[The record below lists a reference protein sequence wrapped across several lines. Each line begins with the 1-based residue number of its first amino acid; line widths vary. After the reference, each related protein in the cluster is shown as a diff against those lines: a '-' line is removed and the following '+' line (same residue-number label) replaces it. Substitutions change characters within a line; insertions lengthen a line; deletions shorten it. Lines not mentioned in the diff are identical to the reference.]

1 MRRARLAAALTL
13 AVLVACGTGTPERA
27 ATRTVRVILS
37 HFRFA
42 PDKVTV
48 EAGTTLRFVL
58 VNSDPIPHE
67 FVLGSEEA
75 QKEHERMQMG
85 GGHMMEESTGMRK
98 EGPGIA
104 SVPAG
109 KTVNLSYTF
118 SRAGRVIYGC
128 HVDDHYAQG
137 MKGIVSVTP

>member
-1 MRRARLAAALTL
+1 MRTRRFAGALTL
-13 AVLVACGTGTPERA
+13 AVLVACGAAAPERA

-48 EAGTTLRFVL
+48 EAGTSVRFVL

-67 FVLGSEEA
+67 FVLGSKEV
-75 QKEHERMQMG
+75 QQEHERMRMD
-85 GGHMMEESTGMRK
+85 GGHMMEESTSMMK
-98 EGPGIA
+98 DGPGVA

-118 SRAGRVIYGC
+118 SRAGAVIYGC
-128 HVDDHYAQG
+128 HVDDHYTQG
-137 MKGIVSVTP
+137 MKGTVTVTS